1 MTANNFNRF
10 SSKDLGTKEGSEKFN
25 FFLKIEYDKM
35 RSEKL
40 QTRRNDKV
48 SPFYKAERWGGVVS
62 VGYHVAVVGVT
73 GAVGQQILRMLEEEQ
88 FPVSEFS
95 PLASERSVG
104 KQVNLNGKAWT
115 IKEACPEA
123 FEGVDLAL
131 FSAGGSVS
139 KRLAHEAVKR
149 GAIVVD
155 NTSAFRMDQD
165 VPLVVPEVN
174 ERDLLEHQGII
185 ANPNC
190 STIQMV
196 TALEPI
202 RREFGLTKVL
212 VSTYQA
218 VSGAGAN
225 AIRELKE
232 QSRAVLEGQPYKP
245 EILPVK
251 GDEKHY
257 QIAFNAVPQIDK
269 FQDNGY
275 TFEEM
280 KMVNETK
287 KILHEKGLPVTAT
300 CVRLPIETGHAES
313 VYIEMDRSGVTADQI
328 RALLSEAP
336 GVTVEDNP
344 GEQLYPMPANAVG
357 KKDVFVG
364 RIRKD
369 LDDDRGFHLW
379 VVSDNLLKGA
389 AWNSVQIA
397 ESLIKLNLL
406 K

>member
-1 MTANNFNRF
+1 MEETF
-10 SSKDLGTKEGSEKFN
+10 
-25 FFLKIEYDKM
+25 
-35 RSEKL
+35 
-40 QTRRNDKV
+40 
-48 SPFYKAERWGGVVS
+48 
-62 VGYHVAVVGVT
+62 HVAVVGVT
-73 GAVGQQILRMLEEEQ
+73 GVVGRQMIKMLEDEQ
-88 FPVSEFS
+88 FPISEFT
-95 PLASERSVG
+95 PLASKRSAG
-104 KQVNLNGKAWT
+104 KTVMLNGKEWT
-115 IKEACPEA
+115 IQEARPEA

-139 KRLAHEAVKR
+139 KKLAHEAVKR

-155 NTSAFRMDQD
+155 NTSAFRMDPD

-174 ERDLLEHQGII
+174 EGDLSTHQGII

-196 TALEPI
+196 AALEPI
-202 RREFGLTKVL
+202 RRKYGLKKVL

-218 VSGAGAN
+218 VSGAGIKAV
-225 AIRELKE
+225 EEMKE
-232 QSRAVLEGQPYKP
+232 QSRAVLEGREHEP

-251 GDEKHY
+251 GDEKHFP
-257 QIAFNAVPQIDK
+257 IAFNAVPQIDK

-280 KMVNETK
+280 KMINETK
-287 KILHEKGLPVTAT
+287 KILHEQDLPVAAT
-300 CVRLPIETGHAES
+300 CVRLPVETGHAES
-313 VYIEMDRSGVTADQI
+313 VYIEMDRSDVTI
-328 RALLSEAP
+328 EEIKTLLSEAP
-336 GVTVEDNP
+336 GVTVMDNP
-344 GEQLYPMPANAVG
+344 EEQVYPMPVDAVG

-369 LDDDRGFHLW
+369 LDEPNGLHLW

-397 ESLIKLNLL
+397 ESLIKLDLL
-406 K
+406 KKK